1 MILLVFLYEES
12 RETQALPCKLMVHVV
27 LFPLSSTTTL
37 VAAAMFESETA
48 CSAPFVN

>member
-1 MILLVFLYEES
+1 
-12 RETQALPCKLMVHVV
+12 MVHVV

-48 CSAPFVN
+48 CSAPLYSGDISYYEKFSKQY